1 MSLFCQFIVVHFD
14 LISNIFLC
22 RYASK
27 TLRMKLFT
35 WCRVISLAA
44 LFGSGRAGLRL
55 KLSKYFGPAYKTF
68 L

>member
-1 MSLFCQFIVVHFD
+1 MSRFCHFIVVHIY

-27 TLRMKLFT
+27 TLRMKLLA

-44 LFGSGRAGLRL
+44 LCGSGRTGLEL
-55 KLSKYFGPAYKTF
+55 KFV
-68 L
+68 